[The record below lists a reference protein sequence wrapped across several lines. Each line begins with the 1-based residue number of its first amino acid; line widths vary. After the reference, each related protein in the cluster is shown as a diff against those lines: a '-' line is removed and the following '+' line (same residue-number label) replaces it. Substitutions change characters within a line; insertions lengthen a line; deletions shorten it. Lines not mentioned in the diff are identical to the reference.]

1 MIGSRFVGDRRS
13 DIPVYRRLGLR
24 VVNVITN
31 LSLGSVGSDHRVED
45 TQSGFRA
52 YNDAAIG
59 SLADDGAVGAGM
71 GASTDVLHHA
81 RQHGFEIEE
90 VGTRIEY
97 DVESASSHN
106 PIVHGIALVSNLL
119 RTIERDHPIAFLG
132 VPGFLSAFIGLGF
145 GYWMLTN
152 YIKTGAFP
160 TGIAIAAV
168 FFLLIGVFAC
178 FTAIILHSLN
188 RYFDAG
194 TPSPSDPAR

>member
-1 MIGSRFVGDRRS
+1 
-13 DIPVYRRLGLR
+13 
-24 VVNVITN
+24 
-31 LSLGSVGSDHRVED
+31 
-45 TQSGFRA
+45 
-52 YNDAAIG
+52 
-59 SLADDGAVGAGM
+59 
-71 GASTDVLHHA
+71 
-81 RQHGFEIEE
+81 
-90 VGTRIEY
+90 
-97 DVESASSHN
+97 
-106 PIVHGIALVSNLL
+106 
-119 RTIERDHPIAFLG
+119 